1 MEASAPQTTREVV
14 ETILVDQKRRDKLFA
29 YAHSRFGICPDDA
42 QDLLQETAIELLRHQ
57 AYVRTPDAFVFSV
70 FRTRCVRFID
80 SRRTIREKFDDG
92 AMLENTAGD
101 GRIDG
106 LDRRLDL
113 RGALNSIS
121 SSCRQLLC
129 AYYFEGES
137 LREAGRRLSL
147 SYSSV
152 EKTISR
158 CLKRLRRCLA

>member
-1 MEASAPQTTREVV
+1 MEASAPQTARQVA
-14 ETILVDQKRRDKLFA
+14 ETILVDQQRRGKLCA

-70 FRTRCVRFID
+70 FRTRCARFVD
-80 SRRTIREKFDDG
+80 SRRINRDRFDDG
-92 AMLENTAGD
+92 TLIEDAPGD
-101 GRIDG
+101 GRVDG
-106 LDRRLDL
+106 LDRQLAL
-113 RGALNSIS
+113 REALNSIS
-121 SSCRQLLC
+121 SACRRLLC

-147 SYSSV
+147 NYSSV
-152 EKTISR
+152 AKTISR